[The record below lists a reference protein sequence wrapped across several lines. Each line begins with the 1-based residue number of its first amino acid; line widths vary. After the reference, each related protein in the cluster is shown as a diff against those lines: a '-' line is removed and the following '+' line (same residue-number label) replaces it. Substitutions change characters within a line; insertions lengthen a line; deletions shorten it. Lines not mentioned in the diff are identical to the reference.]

1 MPANVGASYH
11 SHYWDILQ
19 NDILFSLYFA
29 IFAIWEKLQN
39 LILAKSKNLY
49 KSIKI
54 TKLNT
59 SEIWLMDEGP
69 FWSKS

>member
-1 MPANVGASYH
+1 MPANIGASYH

-19 NDILFSLYFA
+19 DVLFSLYFA
-29 IFAIWEKLQN
+29 IFAIWEKLQH
-39 LILAKSKNLY
+39 LILAKSRNLY

-59 SEIWLMDEGP
+59 REMWLMYEGLC
-69 FWSKS
+69 

>member
-1 MPANVGASYH
+1 MNIMPANVGASYH
-11 SHYWDILQ
+11 SRYWDILQ

-49 KSIKI
+49 I
-54 TKLNT
+54 N
-59 SEIWLMDEGP
+59 P
-69 FWSKS
+69 